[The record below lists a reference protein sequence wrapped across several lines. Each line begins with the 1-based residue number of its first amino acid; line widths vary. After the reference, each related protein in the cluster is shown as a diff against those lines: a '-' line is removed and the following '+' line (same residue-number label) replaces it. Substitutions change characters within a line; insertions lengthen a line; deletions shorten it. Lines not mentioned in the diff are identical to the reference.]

1 MSLQARNLS
10 NLVDLIFVSDHGMT
24 DTSDPK
30 LVYID
35 DIIGEKGMR
44 MIEHDDGWPSK
55 GLRFSAVANASY
67 YFQQLQEAGQEDS
80 EKFSVYTKTTIP
92 GRYHFSHSERIA
104 PIYVV
109 PKLGYVLTDRSEDLG
124 FLGKGVRIPRNCVT
138 RRGCEI
144 FLMFV
149 LPSPIESRVRQ

>member
-1 MSLQARNLS
+1 MA
-10 NLVDLIFVSDHGMT
+10 

-35 DIIGEKGMR
+35 DIIGEKGMK

-55 GLRFSAVANASY
+55 GLWFSAVANASY
-67 YFQQLQEAGQEDS
+67 YLQQLREASQEDP
-80 EKFSVYTKTTIP
+80 EKFSVYTKATIP

-109 PKLGYVLTDRSEDLG
+109 PKLGHLLTNRSEDPD
-124 FLGKGVRIPRNCVT
+124 FLGKGVRIPRNYVT
-138 RRGCEI
+138 RISCGI
-144 FLMFV
+144 SDAYPSFV
-149 LPSPIESRVRQ
+149 HRTTGTTMNAWKCKQCLSLTVLLPLI